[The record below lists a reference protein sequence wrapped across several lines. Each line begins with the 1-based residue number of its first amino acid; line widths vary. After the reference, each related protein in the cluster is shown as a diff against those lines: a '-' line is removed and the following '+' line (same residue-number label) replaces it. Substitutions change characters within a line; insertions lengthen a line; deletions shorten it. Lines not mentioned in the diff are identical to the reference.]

1 MNEDLIIRKA
11 SVKDVADIFGLVCE
25 LAAYE
30 KARDQV
36 KIGVDQY
43 VKDFR
48 NGLFEAFVIER
59 ETQVI
64 GTTIFYYTYSTWRG
78 KMIYL
83 EDFIISQPYRNKG
96 YGKKLFL
103 HFIEY
108 CRSVDANIVRWQVLD
123 WNEPAIRFY
132 KKFPVQFDPEWLT
145 VKWLLDP

>member
-1 MNEDLIIRKA
+1 MKQDLNIRKA
-11 SVKDVADIFGLVCE
+11 TEDDVIEIYNLVCE

-36 KIGVDQY
+36 KINEEQY
-43 VKDFR
+43 LEDFR
-48 NGLFEAFVIER
+48 KGLYEAFVLVLDD
-59 ETQVI
+59 QVI
-64 GTTIFYYTYSTWRG
+64 GTTIYYYTYSTWRG

-83 EDFIISQPYRNKG
+83 EDFIISEPYRNKG
-96 YGKKLFL
+96 YGKELFL

-108 CRSVDANIVRWQVLD
+108 CRSEDANIVRWQVLD

-145 VKWLLDP
+145 VKWIL